1 MQAFNWIKARLIFY
15 PTLLWNVV
23 LGRWLKLRNWRD
35 PIDDHVV
42 LGAFPFSKDV
52 SELAAEGVKAVVNTC
67 EEYAGPQKE
76 YARYGIEQMRM
87 PTIDFTHPSF
97 VDVNR
102 AVDFIQE
109 NVDAGKTVYIHC
121 KAGRGRSATV
131 AICWLMK
138 SKQISADAAQKWL
151 IEKRPHVNHH
161 LPSRP
166 VVQEFERKFVNLGQ
180 E

>member
-151 IEKRPHVNHH
+151 IEKRHHVNHH

-166 VVQEFERKFVNLGQ
+166 VVQEFERKFVNLGR